1 LRGSPKSYLFREEL
15 TSRSWATLND
25 FPAIRDGYVK
35 RDIIPDD
42 APSSARSLADADM
55 AIPKLR
61 NDRIEIDPH
70 GRCGACGAA

>member
-1 LRGSPKSYLFREEL
+1 L

-42 APSSARSLADADM
+42 APLERAQSR
-55 AIPKLR
+55 
-61 NDRIEIDPH
+61 
-70 GRCGACGAA
+70 RCGYGYP

>member
-1 LRGSPKSYLFREEL
+1 MNNNNTTIAKLPWGVHRKSYLFREEL

-42 APSSARSLADADM
+42 APLERAQSR
-55 AIPKLR
+55 
-61 NDRIEIDPH
+61 
-70 GRCGACGAA
+70 RCGYGYP